1 MIRRPPRSTLF
12 PYTTLF
18 RSTAIAECVKNK
30 QIEGISNL
38 RDESN
43 REGIRIVIE
52 LKRDANPQVVLN
64 KLYKYTQMQITF
76 GIINLA
82 LVGGEPKCL
91 NLRELISHYLNHQVE
106 IITRRTCFD
115 LDKDEKRAHI
125 VEGLLIAQ
133 EHIDEIIKIIRN
145 SKDDKESKPK
155 LMVQFG
161 LTEIQATAI
170 LDMQLAVD
178 RKSVV

>member
-1 MIRRPPRSTLF
+1 MNI
-12 PYTTLF
+12 
-18 RSTAIAECVKNK
+18 N
-30 QIEGISNL
+30 
-38 RDESN
+38 
-43 REGIRIVIE
+43 
-52 LKRDANPQVVLN
+52 LN

-82 LVGGEPKCL
+82 LVGGESKCL

-106 IITRRTCFD
+106 IITRRTRFD

-170 LDMQLAVD
+170 LDMQLRRLSGMERDKLESEYADLV
-178 RKSVV
+178 KEINYFKEILSNHPL